1 MPITQEHE
9 LHHRR
14 RGRNVGLAV
23 CLGALVAV
31 LFGLSA
37 AKVTISGPVEGFD
50 HVARP
55 ALDLRAQDIAAE
67 GAAAEAAE

>member
-9 LHHRR
+9 LHRRR
-14 RGRNVGLAV
+14 RGRNIGVGL

-37 AKVTISGPVEGFD
+37 AKVRISGPQEGFD

-55 ALDLRAQDIAAE
+55 ALELQAQ
-67 GAAAEAAE
+67 EASE

>member
-1 MPITQEHE
+1 MPIAHEHE

-14 RGRNVGLAV
+14 RGRNIGVGL
-23 CLGALVAV
+23 CLAALVAV

-37 AKVTISGPVEGFD
+37 AKVRISGPVEGFD

-55 ALDLRAQDIAAE
+55 ALEMRAE
-67 GAAAEAAE
+67 EKR